1 MKIRVIVGGALIGL
15 LAGCASNGADP
26 GETDASSPGPSET
39 VAGADLGSL
48 YTSTWNDSSRTV
60 VRHPIQ
66 SDGSLAEP
74 ITILDEE
81 ADDVDFPGTI
91 DGLGASVLTGSYST
105 YWTTDVQ
112 LRDATTGAVT
122 NEVAA
127 PSWCGGEGLTYNAC
141 ALLDD
146 TQVARSSELGREGE
160 QDSTIEI
167 SSLESGDDVK
177 QLGPFPGLFNILG
190 TPDANTLMIMVSD
203 TPNTDPPEP
212 RSGTVSSVDVSS
224 GTATEIGAYPEGWSP
239 MCAIGSD
246 SVLGYTTEGTPTA
259 VVVGAAAIG
268 DVTWSEDE
276 SPVGCTSD
284 GQFLFVQEVSQ
295 PPTGE
300 EDDTDSPGA
309 GTSVT
314 RIALS
319 DGSREQVLALE
330 PGTYADLVTR

>member
-1 MKIRVIVGGALIGL
+1 
-15 LAGCASNGADP
+15 
-26 GETDASSPGPSET
+26 
-39 VAGADLGSL
+39 
-48 YTSTWNDSSRTV
+48 
-60 VRHPIQ
+60 
-66 SDGSLAEP
+66 
-74 ITILDEE
+74 
-81 ADDVDFPGTI
+81 
-91 DGLGASVLTGSYST
+91 
-105 YWTTDVQ
+105 
-112 LRDATTGAVT
+112 
-122 NEVAA
+122 
-127 PSWCGGEGLTYNAC
+127 
-141 ALLDD
+141 
-146 TQVARSSELGREGE
+146 
-160 QDSTIEI
+160 
-167 SSLESGDDVK
+167 
-177 QLGPFPGLFNILG
+177 
-190 TPDANTLMIMVSD
+190 
-203 TPNTDPPEP
+203 
-212 RSGTVSSVDVSS
+212 
-224 GTATEIGAYPEGWSP
+224 

-284 GQFLFVQEVSQ
+284 GQFLFVQKVSQ